1 MNEDINKEL
10 DDALKILGMIMLS
23 GDAVDCM
30 AAAKQKIRKVM
41 NIVDTKEA
49 KKDGR

>member
-1 MNEDINKEL
+1 MNETIKKEL

-30 AAAKQKIRKVM
+30 SAAKNKIRKVVSM
-41 NIVDTKEA
+41 LDKEV
-49 KKDGR
+49 KTDG

>member
-10 DDALKILGMIMLS
+10 DDALKILGMIMLN

-30 AAAKQKIRKVM
+30 AAAKNKIRKVVSM
-41 NIVDTKEA
+41 IEKEVKTA
-49 KKDGR
+49 G

>member
-1 MNEDINKEL
+1 MDDINKEV

-30 AAAKQKIRKVM
+30 AAAKNKIRKVVSM
-41 NIVDTKEA
+41 LEKEV
-49 KKDGR
+49 KTDG

>member
-10 DDALKILGMIMLS
+10 DDALKILGMIMLN

-30 AAAKQKIRKVM
+30 AAAKNKIRKVVSM
-41 NIVDTKEA
+41 LEKEV
-49 KKDGR
+49 KTDG

>member
-1 MNEDINKEL
+1 MNEEINKEL
-10 DDALKILGMIMLS
+10 NDALKILSMIMLS

-30 AAAKQKIRKVM
+30 AAAKQKIRKVI

>member
-1 MNEDINKEL
+1 MNETIKKEL

-30 AAAKQKIRKVM
+30 AAAKNKIRKVVSM
-41 NIVDTKEA
+41 LDEEVKT
-49 KKDGR
+49 DG

>member
-1 MNEDINKEL
+1 MDDINKEL

-30 AAAKQKIRKVM
+30 AAAKNKIRKVVSM
-41 NIVDTKEA
+41 LEKEV
-49 KKDGR
+49 KTDG

>member
-1 MNEDINKEL
+1 MNENIKKEL

-30 AAAKQKIRKVM
+30 AAAKNKIRKVVSM
-41 NIVDTKEA
+41 LDKEV
-49 KKDGR
+49 KTDG

>member
-30 AAAKQKIRKVM
+30 AAAKNKIRKVVSM
-41 NIVDTKEA
+41 LEKEV
-49 KKDGR
+49 KTDG

>member
-1 MNEDINKEL
+1 MNETIEREL

-30 AAAKQKIRKVM
+30 AAAKNKIRKVVSM
-41 NIVDTKEA
+41 LEKEVET
-49 KKDGR
+49 DG

>member
-1 MNEDINKEL
+1 MNETIKKEL

-30 AAAKQKIRKVM
+30 AAAKNKIRKVVSM
-41 NIVDTKEA
+41 LDKEV
-49 KKDGR
+49 KTDG

>member
-1 MNEDINKEL
+1 MNETIKKEL

-30 AAAKQKIRKVM
+30 AAAKNKIRKVVS
-41 NIVDTKEA
+41 ILDKEV
-49 KKDGR
+49 KTDG

>member
-10 DDALKILGMIMLS
+10 DDALKILSMIMLS

-30 AAAKQKIRKVM
+30 AAAKQKIRRAM
-41 NIVDTKEA
+41 GLLEPKED
-49 KKDGR
+49 KNG

>member
-1 MNEDINKEL
+1 MNETINKEL

-30 AAAKQKIRKVM
+30 AAAKNKIRKVVSM
-41 NIVDTKEA
+41 LDKEV
-49 KKDGR
+49 KTDG

>member
-23 GDAVDCM
+23 GDAVDYM
-30 AAAKQKIRKVM
+30 AAAKSKIRKVVSM
-41 NIVDTKEA
+41 LEKEV
-49 KKDGR
+49 KTDG